1 MLSIAQND
9 RIAADK
15 VDTADMRVEVDTDAR
30 PFQTRGDLFDMRRFT
45 CAMVSLN
52 HHAAVMGKASKDRER
67 GVGVKDIAVVGVRNA
82 LIGNGKRRTFHVD
95 VNAKHFAHADHLVRG
110 GKYGRVAAVGLD
122 IWNVS
127 HVVLVK

>member
-15 VDTADMRVEVDTDAR
+15 VDAADMRVEVDADAR
-30 PFQTRGDLFDMRRFT
+30 PFQTRGHLFDMRRFT
-45 CAMVSLN
+45 GAMVSLN
-52 HHAAVMGKASKDRER
+52 HNAAVMGKASKDRER
-67 GVGVKDIAVVGVRNA
+67 GVGVKDIAVVGVGNA
-82 LIGNGKRRTFHVD
+82 FIGNGKRRTFHVD
-95 VNAKHFAHADHLVRG
+95 IDAEHFAHADGFVRG
-110 GKYGRVAAVGLD
+110 GKDGRVAAVGLD

>member
-1 MLSIAQND
+1 MLPIAQND

-15 VDTADMRVEVDTDAR
+15 VDAADMRVEVDTDAR
-30 PFQTRGDLFDMRRFT
+30 PFQPRSHLFDMRRFT
-45 CAMVSLN
+45 GTVVPLN
-52 HHAAVMGKASKDRER
+52 HHAAVMGKAGKDRER
-67 GVGVKDIAVVGVRNA
+67 GVGVKDIAVVGIGNA

-95 VNAKHFAHADHLVRG
+95 IDAEHFAHADGFVRG
-110 GKYGRVAAVGLD
+110 GKDGRVAAVGLD